1 MAEDKGSPSRLAFH
15 SPITNGNS
23 TPSRTDGSSPFR
35 SRPLGRASTL
45 ADLSTESPDR
55 RRSSMLSD
63 SVGDARQSLKS
74 ATDDLLLP
82 TADKLGQEISHEVTH
97 WHSVPL
103 AFALLPAVGGLFI
116 KDGSAIITDLTLLG
130 LAAVF
135 LNWSVRLPWDWYCS
149 AQAVTVRDPYPNDV
163 ILEESSDEE
172 QVDNANSPTSDTLQ
186 TDHPSTPEPT
196 TQQKNTAHHQSEA
209 TQELRTHELFA
220 LLACFLSPLIAAY
233 LLHTI
238 RFQLSRPSEGLVSD
252 FNLTI
257 FLLAA
262 EIRPL
267 SHLVKM
273 IQKRTLYLQNIVN
286 KNPYTEPIP
295 QTPNTLDLTHR
306 LDELE
311 AHIAE
316 KSSQPPPPPTSSSN
330 ISEKKT
336 AIQVTTE
343 VRRTLQPDLDAL
355 NRAVRRYEKKATLQ
369 TMQTE
374 SRLQDLETRLADA
387 LSLAAAAA
395 AQSSQRQRPSFVSVL
410 ISWISTVIILPLR
423 GIKIIISLPSK
434 LAGRVLDMVTRSLS
448 GKIGR
453 ELKTAGR
460 VAGSKRGGMERNYG
474 RKDVGGKKR

>member
-1 MAEDKGSPSRLAFH
+1 MAEENSSPSRIAVH
-15 SPITNGNS
+15 SPMTNGNGS
-23 TPSRTDGSSPFR
+23 NARADGSSPFR
-35 SRPLGRASTL
+35 SRPPKRASTL
-45 ADLSTESPDR
+45 ADMSTNSRDR

-82 TADKLGQEISHEVTH
+82 TADKLGQEVAHEVTH

-103 AFALLPAVGGLFI
+103 AFALLPAVGGLFFNN
-116 KDGSAIITDLTLLG
+116 GSAIITDLTLLG

-149 AQAVTVRDPYPNDV
+149 AQSIKVQEPYSSDT
-163 ILEESSDEE
+163 IIEESSDEE
-172 QVDNANSPTSDTLQ
+172 PMENGESPTSSTPEANSPS
-186 TDHPSTPEPT
+186 PPKT
-196 TQQKNTAHHQSEA
+196 TQNHAHIPSHRAEA
-209 TQELRTHELFA
+209 SQELRNHELSA
-220 LLACFLSPLIAAY
+220 LLACFISPIIAAY

-273 IQKRTLYLQNIVN
+273 TQKRTLYLQQLVN
-286 KNPYTEPIP
+286 TNPYSPTAS
-295 QTPNTLDLTHR
+295 QPNTQDLAHR
-306 LDELE
+306 LDEIE
-311 AHIAE
+311 AHIAD
-316 KSSQPPPPPTSSSN
+316 KSMQSSTTSNN
-330 ISEKKT
+330 ISEKK
-336 AIQVTTE
+336 AAVQITTE

-374 SRLQDLETRLADA
+374 ARLQDLESRLADA

-395 AQSSQRQRPSFVSVL
+395 AQSNQRHRPSVASALLGWMTAAV
-410 ISWISTVIILPLR
+410 VIPLR
-423 GIKIIISLPSK
+423 GIGIVMGWPAR
-434 LAGRVLDMVTRSLS
+434 LAGQVLEVLKRSL
-448 GKIGR
+448 GGRVRR

-460 VAGSKRGGMERNYG
+460 ANGTKRGGGERGQG
-474 RKDVGGKKR
+474 RGTAAKKR